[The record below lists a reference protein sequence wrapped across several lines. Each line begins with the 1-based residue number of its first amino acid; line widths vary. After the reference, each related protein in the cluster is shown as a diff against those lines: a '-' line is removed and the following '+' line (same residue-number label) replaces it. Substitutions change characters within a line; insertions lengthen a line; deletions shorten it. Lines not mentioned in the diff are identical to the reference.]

1 MASIGEIRATV
12 EAATQRRHP
21 GTAVQPA
28 KFALILHEL
37 DDPVER
43 ARTIAAALAPIGA
56 TVEPLSNLD
65 PRVLVATFPERA
77 FAGPDG
83 AAFAA
88 AHRFEEAFDLAAAEP
103 DLPTDL
109 FPDAGIVD
117 EFTREDVGNFPPGCF
132 APAEAALPAD
142 WAITAIRAPD
152 AWAFSTA
159 NQRPAQG
166 VGTIVAQPDTGV
178 TAHAELAGITTVGGF
193 DVLDNDPDPTDPL
206 DGENPGHGTGTA
218 SVVVSGP
225 AGTVTGSAPGA
236 SHMAI
241 RAVESVVRIT
251 QVSVA
256 RSIDWAIDHGA
267 HVITLSLGGIFSFT
281 LQRAL
286 RRAVQADV
294 IVLAAAGNCV
304 GLVVWPARYDECIAV
319 AGVDA
324 RGVKWRGSCSGAAV
338 DISAPAENV
347 WRAALPERR
356 RAGPGHQLRGGADRG
371 GGRAVAGPPRPSQP
385 HRGRPSPRG
394 DAAGHVPPDGR
405 GDLATTGRLGLL
417 RRWAP
422 ASSTRSALLSATDF
436 DVDRDRESADAPA
449 GPRESAEVGVASLAA
464 EEIGPAAALQ
474 DPPGLVPA
482 RSRAQLAVVAGPAR
496 PPGSGR
502 AGAGGTGRSAVAVP
516 RPGRRRR
523 QPGPARRAGTG
534 WPGQRGRRR
543 GRHRGRGRRTMTGP
557 MAGDRLRRLVTA
569 RSRADEVGAG
579 LESVPVEEAAPPGAA
594 EVTGRVEEAAPR
606 LAESRG
612 ADDPDFRR
620 ALDVLLRTTDRAA
633 RRLDNNPEA
642 ALPPDEMYALEAVVR
657 ADGTRPSLLV
667 RGGAADPG
675 QPLAATWAEPL
686 AGAGPEL
693 ARAIAAVGRVEP
705 AHPTGSDFFG
715 TCWVVD
721 QDNGLVLTNLHVL
734 LAMAKRLPHAMA
746 RTATGFQ
753 VFDGAFVDFAAESG
767 SADMRRYRVVEATPS
782 GTDGTGFARLDAA
795 VLRIEPLPDG
805 PPDMPGGDH
814 RPRPTRTGRSA
825 VSPRTA
831 SSGTRPGRRR

>member
-43 ARTIAAALAPIGA
+43 ARAIAAALAPIGA

-109 FPDAGIVD
+109 FPEAGIVD

-256 RSIDWAIDHGA
+256 RSIDWATDHGA

-324 RGVKWRGSCSGAAV
+324 RGVKWRGSSSGAAV

-347 WRAALPERR
+347 WRAALPSG
-356 RAGPGHQLRGGADRG
+356 AGQGQGTSFAVALTAGVAALWLSHH
-371 GGRAVAGPPRPSQP
+371 GRANLIAAARARGETLQDMFRRMAGATSRRPAGWDSFTM
-385 HRGRPSPRG
+385 GAG
-394 DAAGHVPPDGR
+394 IIDAQG
-405 GDLATTGRLGLL
+405 
-417 RRWAP
+417 
-422 ASSTRSALLSATDF
+422 LLSATDF
-436 DVDRDRESADAPA
+436 DINRDRESADAPT

-474 DPPGLVPA
+474 DPPD
-482 RSRAQLAVVAGPAR
+482 
-496 PPGSGR
+496 
-502 AGAGGTGRSAVAVP
+502 
-516 RPGRRRR
+516 
-523 QPGPARRAGTG
+523 
-534 WPGQRGRRR
+534 WY
-543 GRHRGRGRRTMTGP
+543 RH
-557 MAGDRLRRLVTA
+557 
-569 RSRADEVGAG
+569 
-579 LESVPVEEAAPPGAA
+579 
-594 EVTGRVEEAAPR
+594 
-606 LAESRG
+606 
-612 ADDPDFRR
+612 
-620 ALDVLLRTTDRAA
+620 
-633 RRLDNNPEA
+633 
-642 ALPPDEMYALEAVVR
+642 
-657 ADGTRPSLLV
+657 
-667 RGGAADPG
+667 
-675 QPLAATWAEPL
+675 
-686 AGAGPEL
+686 GPEL
-693 ARAIAAVGRVEP
+693 SWLLLQARRDLRAAGGLAPEAPAGRRSPSRDLDDAVGNP
-705 AHPTGSDFFG
+705 ALRDAL
-715 TCWVVD
+715 
-721 QDNGLVLTNLHVL
+721 GLGGPDSE
-734 LAMAKRLPHAMA
+734 A
-746 RTATGFQ
+746 
-753 VFDGAFVDFAAESG
+753 GAEV
-767 SADMRRYRVVEATPS
+767 
-782 GTDGTGFARLDAA
+782 GTGA
-795 VLRIEPLPDG
+795 E
-805 PPDMPGGDH
+805 GG
-814 RPRPTRTGRSA
+814 GR
-825 VSPRTA
+825 
-831 SSGTRPGRRR
+831 